1 MTDAVESAALPP
13 DVHKKVVALA
23 AQALGMMPPEQV
35 PPALRRAAA
44 FAPAR
49 RAKLAG
55 SQLAAMVEAD
65 EEFRSRLA
73 VQVKALAPHLVG
85 AVEAGT
91 PTPPVAAVDAAAAAY
106 LLRPAGWEEVVAAV
120 RDAGSA
126 RRRPADE
133 SSEKVQR
140 LTAALSSA
148 RAEVKTVRDRLRGQ
162 LAEVKAENAQL
173 RRSLGTVRQQLRS
186 LEAAAATA
194 DQSAE
199 DARRDAVA
207 TARAAE
213 AETRRLRSRVAELE
227 GQLAASRRAH
237 RDSRDSETM
246 RLRLLLDTLVGA
258 AAGLRRE
265 LALAPSDA
273 LPADTVAAVEP
284 ARPGATANVGRGL
297 LDNDPTLLRRLLELP
312 RVHLIVD
319 GYNVSKSAWPSTP
332 LDQQRARLTSG
343 VAALVAGKRVE
354 TTLVF
359 DGAELLDPPSV
370 TAPRGIRVRFSRVGV
385 IADDLIRDLVANE
398 PPGRP
403 VVVVSSDR
411 ELAES
416 VAALGARS
424 VAASA
429 LIGALSR

>member
-1 MTDAVESAALPP
+1 MTDAAHGGVLPP
-13 DVHKKVVALA
+13 DVHKKMVALA

-35 PPALRRAAA
+35 PPALRRAAT

-55 SQLAAMVEAD
+55 AQLVAALESD
-65 EEFRSRLA
+65 DEFRTRLA
-73 VQVKALAPHLVG
+73 VHVNALVPQLVS

-91 PTPPVAAVDAAAAAY
+91 PIPPASAVDCAAAAY
-106 LLRPAGWEEVVAAV
+106 LVRPAGWEGVLESVRAA
-120 RDAGSA
+120 DSG
-126 RRRPADE
+126 RREPAEE
-133 SSEKVQR
+133 SSDKVQR

-148 RAEVKTVRDRLRGQ
+148 RAEVKAVRERLRGQ
-162 LAEVKAENAQL
+162 LDAVKADNAQL
-173 RRSLGTVRQQLRS
+173 RRSLGAVRQQLRS
-186 LEAAAATA
+186 VEAAAAG
-194 DQSAE
+194 AE
-199 DARRDAVA
+199 QLVQDARRDATA
-207 TARAAE
+207 AARAAE

-227 GQLAASRRAH
+227 GQLAASRRAN
-237 RDSRDSETM
+237 RDARDSETM

-265 LALAPSDA
+265 LALAPSDV

-284 ARPGATANVGRGL
+284 ATSAPTGSVGRGL
-297 LDNDPTLLRRLLELP
+297 LDNDPMLLRRLLELP

-332 LDQQRARLTSG
+332 LDQQRARLTSR

-359 DGAELLDPPSV
+359 DGADLLDPPSV
-370 TAPRGIRVRFSRVGV
+370 TAPRGIRVRFSPAGV

-398 PPGRP
+398 PAGRP

-416 VAALGARS
+416 VAKLGART

-429 LIGALSR
+429 LIGALGR